1 INTCVLFSAPFSAQS
16 SFVGVE
22 VSTTDKARSKAM
34 KLVQVKE
41 INNKFV
47 PVSAFPQSKSAAI
60 ANSDDAT
67 QPMYHPFVS
76 LMSPPVSSFQYQSGT
91 GTDSSRSSSLA
102 TGSSYNPDSAIG
114 SPGPT
119 PPSSRPQGNSGEGDC
134 SYLPNT
140 TVEPTGVS
148 LGEGAYGEVCEVS
161 YKGNIYAAKKYKI
174 SKKEELINLHKRL
187 KAFVQEVQIPL
198 LISHPNIVPYC
209 GVCRLKGDGDNPVIV
224 MERMDKNLTEY
235 LKEGLITLDKKFR
248 VLLHVAKGL
257 QHLHQQ
263 KPAIIHRDLTA
274 NNVLLKNGVAKI
286 GDFGNSRIVDLKTS
300 EPLTTRPG
308 TIDYMPPEAM
318 EGGLYNEKLDI
329 FSYSHL
335 AIHVI
340 IQTYPLPKNPTFYDG
355 ATLVPRTE
363 VKRLFEWW

>member
-1 INTCVLFSAPFSAQS
+1 MLTDEWRANLPDRVEPMLKQLFSARFTPTT
-16 SFVGVE
+16 SFQLGTHSGIESRSPLEKTGRLVRDQPLPRE
-22 VSTTDKARSKAM
+22 ESKSENILSENMRNNLPNRSRRYTNDNARSRAM
-34 KLVQVKE
+34 KLVHVKE
-41 INNKFV
+41 INTKFL

-67 QPMYHPFVS
+67 LPMYHRFAS

-119 PPSSRPQGNSGEGDC
+119 PPSSRPQGNPGEGDC

-187 KAFVQEVQIPL
+187 KAFIQEVQIPL

-209 GVCRLKGDGDNPVIV
+209 GVCRLKGDGDNQVIV

-248 VLLHVAKGL
+248 MLLHVAKGL
-257 QHLHQQ
+257 QHLHQ
-263 KPAIIHRDLTA
+263 
-274 NNVLLKNGVAKI
+274 
-286 GDFGNSRIVDLKTS
+286 
-300 EPLTTRPG
+300 
-308 TIDYMPPEAM
+308 
-318 EGGLYNEKLDI
+318 
-329 FSYSHL
+329 
-335 AIHVI
+335 
-340 IQTYPLPKNPTFYDG
+340 
-355 ATLVPRTE
+355 
-363 VKRLFEWW
+363 

>member
-1 INTCVLFSAPFSAQS
+1 MSGGVNLPDRVEPMLKRLFSARFTPTTSFQPGTHSGIESRSPLEKTGRLVRDQPLPREESKSENILSENMRNNLPNRSRRYTNAPFSAQS

-22 VSTTDKARSKAM
+22 VFTTDKARSKAM

-76 LMSPPVSSFQYQSGT
+76 LMSPPMSSFQYQSGT

-119 PPSSRPQGNSGEGDC
+119 PPSSRPQGNPGEGDC

-187 KAFVQEVQIPL
+187 KALIQEVQISL
-198 LISHPNIVPYC
+198 RISHPNIVPYC
-209 GVCRLKGDGDNPVIV
+209 GVCRLKGDRDNLVIV
-224 MERMDKNLTEY
+224 MERMDKNLTDY

-248 VLLHVAKGL
+248 MLLHVAKGL

-286 GDFGNSRIVDLKTS
+286 VIL
-300 EPLTTRPG
+300 G
-308 TIDYMPPEAM
+308 TLE
-318 EGGLYNEKLDI
+318 
-329 FSYSHL
+329 
-335 AIHVI
+335 
-340 IQTYPLPKNPTFYDG
+340 
-355 ATLVPRTE
+355 
-363 VKRLFEWW
+363 